1 MYMCRT
7 WVQVGE
13 KEMFEVLDVLLFAMW
28 TAFVVYVTWYFTSA
42 KRYAPLTLDEARIL
56 WRIHKQNVRCSGRKW
71 RKIRC
76 DHRIVGFQCECGYV
90 HVQKRP
96 MVINPPTVDVKSENA
111 QLSVAK
117 RLHTSYES
125 A

>member
-1 MYMCRT
+1 MYVCRT

-13 KEMFEVLDVLLFAMW
+13 KEMLGVFDVLLFAVW
-28 TAFVVYVTWYFTSA
+28 TAFVVYTTWYFTSA
-42 KRYAPLTLDEARIL
+42 KRYAPLSVDEARML
-56 WRIHKQNVRCSGRKW
+56 WRIHKQNVRCNGRKW

-76 DHRIVGFQCECGYV
+76 EGRIVGFQCECGYA

-96 MVINPPTVDVKSENA
+96 MVVNPPTINVNSDNA
-111 QLSVAK
+111 QLTAIQ